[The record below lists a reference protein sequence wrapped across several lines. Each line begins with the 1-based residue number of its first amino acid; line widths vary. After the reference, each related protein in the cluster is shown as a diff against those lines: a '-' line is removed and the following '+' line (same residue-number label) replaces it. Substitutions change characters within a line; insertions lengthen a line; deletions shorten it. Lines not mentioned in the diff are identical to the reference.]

1 MQQFVDCEV
10 SEGRV
15 SGYVFAEVGP
25 ELIFYHYYF
34 YTIRIVMELHCSG
47 QAASFSSSSSFF
59 FLSI

>member
-47 QAASFSSSSSFF
+47 QASSSSCFF
-59 FLSI
+59 FSI